1 MDNFNLDEL
10 MDLAEAYVGP
20 MVDAIYRRLIE
31 RDFALED
38 PEVVMLLTALINI
51 LGHDNRGDRPT
62 EVLLM
67 AAYGE
72 RGVLDR
78 PNMRVM
84 RWRNGALSGSDLA
97 NEPGLGS
104 SRTYQPGEMPMPS
117 KPKPGLTRMHQEMN
131 SEATSS
137 GSPLR
142 VAVPPKGA
150 RVTQKVQ
157 TNQTI
162 QDLDEMNDQLRSTK
176 KELDDMTKTMLAME
190 EDRDMWR
197 KLFEDCNKKQ
207 GQEIERLRQEYKERS
222 EQVALT
228 TSIEKV
234 IPARDIPRGQSPM
247 ELLTPREMSQTTETR
262 LPAETNRVTIPDPS
276 DTLGDPVVEQTVRKL
291 IETAGRLV
299 ADKNAPGSGVTA
311 PYGTID
317 DTGRVQLS
325 QTIIRQGISD
335 VTPLRGSSK
344 ITERKVRKMPAKKV
358 SRVMDV
364 QKNNQLKYNFTGV
377 PETDPRACFNRATWS
392 PAVNLQQPP
401 LGTSHLI
408 LGDSLVRMLTN
419 LRTSW
424 VTTVMAFGGAT
435 IAQLYRM
442 VELMNPGRI
451 PSVMILVGTNDIS
464 RGSDEQEA
472 QWESMMVC
480 LFTTLWQ
487 KFSCAV
493 LTVCTV
499 PMNARNLTASGRRH
513 NEGVMR
519 WNNIIRNLANRNAG
533 RMILMD
539 IEHEL
544 RAMEQARLTSDGI
557 HFDTIEGQAWLNR
570 VFQERLDEL
579 EAELSDTG
587 VLKEEGTVND
597 TVITTFVPPNLET
610 RLGTVPAAINYRQQS
625 SSESGRRTDVQDRLG
640 EAPTRRTIHPRRRI
654 GPVNQPNEGVAGTS
668 RSDTR
673 SETTSSSREE
683 RPNRGSLLWSRPMPS
698 PWHIYKEELMKL
710 DLQKVSF
717 IEDARRMLNGAT
729 LSVSRLYSITGVDWL
744 IAASINFSSTTA
756 LRFADLE
763 GLPSNNTM
771 GPVNARPLQDV
782 RLNHEE
788 RNREERPGR
797 FLTARA
803 PIGQHVKIFKQLTTP
818 PSHVKERVY
827 PKQVNQDGDAQRYGG
842 LTAIKKDESIFAA
855 YDKAEMRKAKIM
867 VVANSEFVYTSKSL
881 FWPDVIMLAAVDLDL
896 LQSVS
901 LAIGV
906 QRQTEM
912 NPITIV
918 FAGINDHL
926 HSRGFLSR
934 LRDPAT
940 AENAV
945 WPAIK
950 DILES
955 MGEVVDATK
964 EGTFN
969 KVALRVV
976 FALSP
981 GYAYLPDGLKF
992 VYAMVALLSEGKYD
1006 VIISAP
1012 NRMIEMENLR
1022 QQHEENKRDCRTI
1035 VQQLVSS
1042 IPQEILTSTSYG
1054 RKEQGSSKR
1063 KKTVTFVDR
1072 EKEGEEV
1079 EQNLLQDYLSGEKD
1093 EEKNQQSQD
1102 QHPGQV
1108 NLSGE
1113 SEIDEKI
1120 PDEKQDLENKV
1131 LSGEFRWMRRKYG
1144 HDLEERAVSGT
1155 TPSTDDKSESSRMN
1169 THSDRDSTSGSEL
1182 SELAIHTLLVETRAR
1197 NLDREVY
1204 QDPDSDRYLIPS
1216 ERVFDN
1222 AADDLETIAVSKR
1235 SISLLPQKEVVRTDL
1250 QPFQQET
1257 QPLAKIWCVK
1267 MEEDTHQPNE
1277 LNSQMRI
1284 MKTYLKAR
1292 YRLSDL
1298 LRAQRNDRMT
1308 SNLKRWIE
1316 NGAPDKGDL
1325 EEDSYRILRQYFMQ
1339 KEGRLYLNKD
1349 GIVACRRR
1357 EEYKVLYKYN
1367 AIVLPQL
1374 YQTELLFRS
1383 HDQMG
1388 HQGIDKVYQRI
1399 LKRFEWP
1406 GMKKACEKWVTAC
1419 LSCQQVKDP
1428 RKLRFP
1434 LQSIESSEF
1443 NEVVQIDHQK
1453 ICMTDSG
1460 YNQVLV
1466 MIDHFTKYA
1475 EAVPCITASAEE
1487 TCDHLINTW
1496 IARHGCPMT
1505 FQSDN
1510 GTAFVGELTKELMR
1524 RSQVAQAHS
1533 TTYHPQTNGLVERQN
1548 RTLVS
1553 MLRVYCSRYMTDWDR
1568 YLPQVMG
1575 AYNSTQ
1581 HSTTG
1586 VSPHM
1591 MLTGHEKSLPL
1602 TFFYPEYEGKK
1613 TSPQVYVRD
1622 VIRRQQELNDLCRR
1636 NTQQAQARQ
1645 RKRFDKKAAGA
1656 KAYSVGDYVWVFQN
1670 VIPPK
1675 GTKKLLKKW
1684 RGPFMITEVHQEGR
1698 FYRLSTG
1705 RAAHYENI
1713 KPHNPSTEDWC
1724 IPADMEEGDYLMM
1737 DPACE
1742 VNEKGTREKNDGNE
1756 VVEEGT
1762 DTPLDLDPN
1771 EQIEADDETLPYA
1784 EEDWQDSEQTEVPKN
1799 MEPDLPFTMQ
1809 TRQKDGTRLRKKYN
1823 PYGDDF
1829 VVDRIDLK
1837 KIVEEVVGLEEI
1849 TVSQD
1854 IDIVDD
1860 HNDEWVDDWSKPEVE
1875 FDDEQRQS
1883 NEQDLTNLRVL
1894 EWLNE
1899 MTSDPEKTSVTIQ
1912 DVDRESAKYIK
1923 TERDDPSWAAQEGQL
1938 LIPASNLNLIP
1949 GMRSTG
1955 TPMDIFVRGVGVG
1968 LTHTENLIIKKLRI
1982 ARETGN
1988 LEAETGEEPKKP
2000 DIGRVVESYFNL
2012 PNEYS
2017 SNIILTD
2024 SDFIL
2029 TNRTCAVAITAD
2041 MSFRTA
2047 LAADFKREYK
2057 NVEFLWKQRPGIGG
2071 VAALPPAVSQLP
2083 GKYLCF
2089 LVTRATEKQHV
2100 DPENLVLSLTRLRD
2114 FLVEMDVKELSLPV
2128 YDPNRGRLHPRE
2140 LYALVHVIFSDT
2152 NIQVYLHKKYYLSIG

>member
-117 KPKPGLTRMHQEMN
+117 KPKPGLTRMHREMN

-142 VAVPPKGA
+142 AAVPPKRA
-150 RVTQKVQ
+150 KVTQKVQ

-176 KELDDMTKTMLAME
+176 KELNDMTKTMLAME

-299 ADKNAPGSGVTA
+299 ANKNAPGSGVTA

-325 QTIIRQGISD
+325 QTVIRQGISD

-358 SRVMDV
+358 SRVIDV
-364 QKNNQLKYNFTGV
+364 QKNNQLKYSFTGV

-392 PAVNLQQPP
+392 PAVNLSGPP

-408 LGDSLVRMLTN
+408 LGDSLVRVLTN

-472 QWESMMVC
+472 LWESMMVC

-493 LTVCTV
+493 LAVCTV

-803 PIGQHVKIFKQLTTP
+803 PIGQHVKIFRQLTTP

-955 MGEVVDATK
+955 MGEVVDTGHT
-964 EGTFN
+964 EGTEC
-969 KVALRVV
+969 
-976 FALSP
+976 
-981 GYAYLPDGLKF
+981 GL
-992 VYAMVALLSEGKYD
+992 
-1006 VIISAP
+1006 
-1012 NRMIEMENLR
+1012 
-1022 QQHEENKRDCRTI
+1022 
-1035 VQQLVSS
+1035 
-1042 IPQEILTSTSYG
+1042 
-1054 RKEQGSSKR
+1054 
-1063 KKTVTFVDR
+1063 
-1072 EKEGEEV
+1072 
-1079 EQNLLQDYLSGEKD
+1079 
-1093 EEKNQQSQD
+1093 
-1102 QHPGQV
+1102 
-1108 NLSGE
+1108 
-1113 SEIDEKI
+1113 
-1120 PDEKQDLENKV
+1120 
-1131 LSGEFRWMRRKYG
+1131 
-1144 HDLEERAVSGT
+1144 
-1155 TPSTDDKSESSRMN
+1155 
-1169 THSDRDSTSGSEL
+1169 
-1182 SELAIHTLLVETRAR
+1182 
-1197 NLDREVY
+1197 
-1204 QDPDSDRYLIPS
+1204 
-1216 ERVFDN
+1216 
-1222 AADDLETIAVSKR
+1222 
-1235 SISLLPQKEVVRTDL
+1235 
-1250 QPFQQET
+1250 
-1257 QPLAKIWCVK
+1257 
-1267 MEEDTHQPNE
+1267 
-1277 LNSQMRI
+1277 
-1284 MKTYLKAR
+1284 
-1292 YRLSDL
+1292 
-1298 LRAQRNDRMT
+1298 
-1308 SNLKRWIE
+1308 
-1316 NGAPDKGDL
+1316 
-1325 EEDSYRILRQYFMQ
+1325 
-1339 KEGRLYLNKD
+1339 
-1349 GIVACRRR
+1349 
-1357 EEYKVLYKYN
+1357 
-1367 AIVLPQL
+1367 
-1374 YQTELLFRS
+1374 
-1383 HDQMG
+1383 
-1388 HQGIDKVYQRI
+1388 
-1399 LKRFEWP
+1399 
-1406 GMKKACEKWVTAC
+1406 
-1419 LSCQQVKDP
+1419 
-1428 RKLRFP
+1428 
-1434 LQSIESSEF
+1434 
-1443 NEVVQIDHQK
+1443 
-1453 ICMTDSG
+1453 
-1460 YNQVLV
+1460 
-1466 MIDHFTKYA
+1466 
-1475 EAVPCITASAEE
+1475 
-1487 TCDHLINTW
+1487 
-1496 IARHGCPMT
+1496 
-1505 FQSDN
+1505 
-1510 GTAFVGELTKELMR
+1510 
-1524 RSQVAQAHS
+1524 
-1533 TTYHPQTNGLVERQN
+1533 
-1548 RTLVS
+1548 
-1553 MLRVYCSRYMTDWDR
+1553 
-1568 YLPQVMG
+1568 
-1575 AYNSTQ
+1575 
-1581 HSTTG
+1581 
-1586 VSPHM
+1586 
-1591 MLTGHEKSLPL
+1591 
-1602 TFFYPEYEGKK
+1602 
-1613 TSPQVYVRD
+1613 
-1622 VIRRQQELNDLCRR
+1622 
-1636 NTQQAQARQ
+1636 
-1645 RKRFDKKAAGA
+1645 
-1656 KAYSVGDYVWVFQN
+1656 
-1670 VIPPK
+1670 
-1675 GTKKLLKKW
+1675 
-1684 RGPFMITEVHQEGR
+1684 
-1698 FYRLSTG
+1698 
-1705 RAAHYENI
+1705 
-1713 KPHNPSTEDWC
+1713 
-1724 IPADMEEGDYLMM
+1724 
-1737 DPACE
+1737 
-1742 VNEKGTREKNDGNE
+1742 
-1756 VVEEGT
+1756 
-1762 DTPLDLDPN
+1762 
-1771 EQIEADDETLPYA
+1771 
-1784 EEDWQDSEQTEVPKN
+1784 
-1799 MEPDLPFTMQ
+1799 
-1809 TRQKDGTRLRKKYN
+1809 
-1823 PYGDDF
+1823 
-1829 VVDRIDLK
+1829 
-1837 KIVEEVVGLEEI
+1837 
-1849 TVSQD
+1849 
-1854 IDIVDD
+1854 
-1860 HNDEWVDDWSKPEVE
+1860 
-1875 FDDEQRQS
+1875 
-1883 NEQDLTNLRVL
+1883 
-1894 EWLNE
+1894 
-1899 MTSDPEKTSVTIQ
+1899 
-1912 DVDRESAKYIK
+1912 
-1923 TERDDPSWAAQEGQL
+1923 
-1938 LIPASNLNLIP
+1938 
-1949 GMRSTG
+1949 
-1955 TPMDIFVRGVGVG
+1955 
-1968 LTHTENLIIKKLRI
+1968 
-1982 ARETGN
+1982 
-1988 LEAETGEEPKKP
+1988 
-2000 DIGRVVESYFNL
+2000 
-2012 PNEYS
+2012 
-2017 SNIILTD
+2017 
-2024 SDFIL
+2024 
-2029 TNRTCAVAITAD
+2029 
-2041 MSFRTA
+2041 
-2047 LAADFKREYK
+2047 
-2057 NVEFLWKQRPGIGG
+2057 
-2071 VAALPPAVSQLP
+2071 
-2083 GKYLCF
+2083 
-2089 LVTRATEKQHV
+2089 
-2100 DPENLVLSLTRLRD
+2100 
-2114 FLVEMDVKELSLPV
+2114 
-2128 YDPNRGRLHPRE
+2128 
-2140 LYALVHVIFSDT
+2140 
-2152 NIQVYLHKKYYLSIG
+2152 